1 MQSYYDIT
9 NPDAAYEWLYSVLDM
24 KRGDFISDYVLES
37 RNDFDTFF
45 ERHMKEA
52 ERLDIDQLELVAI
65 HVTTNR
71 DGCAE
76 IKKNGLRDL
85 KKVLQEKTELST
97 FLREK
102 NIWFDIPSK
111 TMYVNGKAFG
121 IDYQKYTNLDRAD
134 RKIRLYTK

>member
-1 MQSYYDIT
+1 MQSYHDIT

-37 RNDFDTFF
+37 RNDFNVFF
-45 ERHMKEA
+45 ERHLKEA

-102 NIWFDIPSK
+102 ISGLIFLLRPCMSTASLLI
-111 TMYVNGKAFG
+111 
-121 IDYQKYTNLDRAD
+121 
-134 RKIRLYTK
+134 